1 MAENGAIARPYARA
15 VFELANESGQ
25 LSAWSGVLALAASV
39 AGNEAFHGLL
49 NSPTVERATLVE
61 VLADICR
68 QSDSQTVSALGDQ
81 ADMINLFKLLAEN
94 NRLSVLTEISQQYE
108 QLKADIENVVDVVM
122 TSALPVS
129 EERQVKLREALKKR
143 LGREVNL
150 RCELDESLIGG
161 ARLKADDLVIDGTV
175 LTGLNKMSA
184 ALVN

>member
-25 LSAWSGVLALAASV
+25 LSAWSGVLKLAASV
-39 AGNEAFHGLL
+39 AGNEAFRGLL
-49 NSPTVERATLVE
+49 NSPTVERTTTVE
-61 VLADICR
+61 VLTDICR
-68 QSDSQTVSALGDQ
+68 QSDSQTVSALSDQ
-81 ADMINLFKLLAEN
+81 TDMINLFRLLAEN
-94 NRLSVLTEISQQYE
+94 NRLPVLEEISEQYE
-108 QLKADIENVVDVVM
+108 RLKSDVENIVDVVM

-129 EERQVKLREALKKR
+129 KEQQAKLRNALKNR

-175 LTGLNKMSA
+175 LTGLEKMSA
-184 ALVN
+184 TLVN